1 MISDFVAIDFETANA
16 QRGSPC
22 ALGVVTVREG
32 KIMGRQKWLMR
43 PPPSVD
49 YFDQFN
55 VNVHGITPQM
65 VASKPRFGDLLNDV
79 MKVIDGRMVVAH
91 NAGFDLSVLR
101 YACEESGL
109 NFPRMSF
116 LCTMVLSRTILDI
129 ETYSLPRV
137 AQELG
142 IDFKGHHDPLADAEC
157 TARVLICLAERV
169 GATTIEDL
177 LSKQSV
183 CIGYFQSGIWR
194 GSHKIQQSSSQKMY
208 LPRASIAADSDNF
221 LYGELVVLTGKLPYG
236 ISRRTAWDT
245 IASLGGQPQQ
255 NITKKTTLIV
265 IGDWDTAT
273 LSPGTASSSKYR
285 RAMTLRQAG
294 QDIEIMN
301 GHNFVAL
308 VDEALEERK
317 QTQQ

>member
-1 MISDFVAIDFETANA
+1 MMISDFAAIDFETANA

-22 ALGVVTVREG
+22 ALGLVTVSEG

-43 PPPSVD
+43 PPSSVD

-157 TARVLICLAERV
+157 TARVLIRLAERV
-169 GATTIEDL
+169 GAATIEDL
-177 LSKQSV
+177 LRKQSV
-183 CIGYFQSGIWR
+183 CIGYLQSGIWR
-194 GSHKIQQSSSQKMY
+194 GSHKIHQSLSRKTY
-208 LPRASIAADSDNF
+208 LPDASIGADSDNF
-221 LYGELVVLTGKLPYG
+221 LYGEMVVITGKLPYG
-236 ISRRTAWDT
+236 ISRRVAWNT

-255 NITKKTTLIV
+255 DITKKTTLIV

-294 QDIEIMN
+294 QAIEVMN
-301 GHNFVAL
+301 GHDFVAL
-308 VDEALEERK
+308 VEEALEEGK
-317 QTQQ
+317 QA

>member
-1 MISDFVAIDFETANA
+1 MISDFAAIDFETANA

-22 ALGVVTVREG
+22 ALGVVTVSEG
-32 KIMGRQKWLMR
+32 KIMSRKKWLMR

-49 YFDQFN
+49 YFDQCN
-55 VNVHGITPQM
+55 VNVHGITPKM
-65 VASKPRFGDLLNDV
+65 VASKPRFGDLLDDV

-142 IDFKGHHDPLADAEC
+142 IELKGHHDPLADAEC
-157 TARVLICLAERV
+157 TARVLIYLAERV
-169 GATTIEDL
+169 GAATIEDL
-177 LSKQSV
+177 LRKQSV

-208 LPRASIAADSDNF
+208 LPRASTVADSDNF

-265 IGDWDTAT
+265 IGEWDSVT
-273 LSPGTASSSKYR
+273 LIPGMNSSSKYR
-285 RAMTLRQAG
+285 KAMALRQAG

-301 GHNFVAL
+301 GHDFVAL
-308 VDEALEERK
+308 MDEALEERK